1 MRTRF
6 YILFITFTAFS
17 AFQILSAQRSPDVL
31 TDTISTHLH
40 LKPIDTLLQTPKFET
55 YKYTV
60 LKPDGKW
67 ESAEVIRYR
76 LDSIIRSRPIK
87 YTDSL
92 LFHSNSL
99 LTPLVYMGKKLRPIE
114 LPDFEQMKLYS
125 TPLPVLPVPKT
136 IFTSTEEYTRQLRDD
151 LRTDITMSRSDLY
164 TNTYDKLPPS
174 IYFREH
180 YISHRPIGKIS
191 VTGTLSAAERSK
203 IELEEIQKMYWRK
216 KANALLQFSQN
227 YISSNW
233 YQGGNSNLAFLS
245 ILNGQMLYDN
255 FKNVQWENNLEWRA
269 GFNSVEGSALRKI
282 ATNDDLIRYT
292 TKFGVKAYGKW
303 YYSISGEASTQ
314 FFNNYKNINSNEL
327 KSKLLTPLRLNV
339 SLGMDYK
346 YKKIFSLM
354 IAPFSFK
361 YIYAY
366 DTVHVNP
373 NLFGIQKGENK
384 LYEMGSSLRAQLS
397 YPVMQN
403 WQLESRFTFFSNY
416 KKVEMDWE
424 IVNVFN
430 FNRFIS
436 MRLMLNPRYDN
447 TIILKEGETSRIQ
460 FKQLSSIG
468 LSFRFF

>member
-1 MRTRF
+1 M
-6 YILFITFTAFS
+6 
-17 AFQILSAQRSPDVL
+17 
-31 TDTISTHLH
+31 LH
-40 LKPIDTLLQTPKFET
+40 IPKIEK
-55 YKYTV
+55 YKYTL
-60 LKPDGKW
+60 LKSDGSW
-67 ESAEVIRYR
+67 ESDEVIRYR
-76 LDSIIRSRPIK
+76 LDSIMRSQPMK

-92 LFHSNSL
+92 LYHSNSL
-99 LTPLVYMGKKLRPIE
+99 LTPLVYLGKKLHPIE
-114 LPDFEQMKLYS
+114 LPDLESMLLYP

-136 IFTSTEEYTRQLRDD
+136 LFTNTEAYTRELRES
-151 LRTDITMSRSDLY
+151 LRVNITMSRADLY

-180 YISHRPIGKIS
+180 YINHKPINKLA
-191 VTGTLSAAERSK
+191 VTGTLLGNDKVK
-203 IELEEIQKMYWRK
+203 IELEEIKKMYWRK

-245 ILNGQMLYDN
+245 ILSGQSLYDN
-255 FKNVQWENNLEWRA
+255 LKNIQWENNLEWRA

-292 TKFGVKAYGKW
+292 TKFGLKAYGKW

-314 FFNNYKNINSNEL
+314 IFNNYKNINSKEL
-327 KSKLLTPLRLNV
+327 KSKLFTPLRVNV

-346 YKKIFSLM
+346 YKKILSLM

-366 DTVHVNP
+366 DTVNVNP
-373 NLFGIQKGENK
+373 NLFGIKKGENK
-384 LYEMGSSLRAQLS
+384 LYEMGSSLRAQFS

-403 WQLESRFTFFSNY
+403 WQLDSRFTFFSNY

-447 TIILKEGETSRIQ
+447 TIILKEGETSKIQ
-460 FKQLSSIG
+460 FKQLSSVG